1 MFRRLRMLIGKSI
14 VLFKKK
20 VKKLLGVD
28 IGSSSVRVVDLD
40 QSGSS
45 YVLNSYAIEDLPLGV
60 VSDRN
65 IHDVEAVGKALER
78 AIKQARSKATNAAVA
93 VGGSSVITRVV
104 DVNKGMS
111 DADVE
116 TQLRMEADQYIPY
129 PLDEVAIDF
138 SRLGTISA
146 NDDSKEEVLLAACR
160 KESIETRESVLAY
173 TGLVA
178 SVVDLESYA
187 MERAAAL
194 LPVVKKAQ
202 AVAPVALVDIGSTML
217 SFNIIHDE
225 HIIYNREQMF
235 GGRQLTEE
243 IQRHYGLSFLDAE
256 RAKKKGELPEDYVTV
271 VLQGFMDQVAEQITR
286 SLQFFFATGQYTTVD
301 SVVLVGGSARIP
313 QLVPFLQKKLNIPT
327 EMANPFADMKI
338 SSKMNASVLAQDA
351 PSLMIACGLAIRSF
365 D

>member
-1 MFRRLRMLIGKSI
+1 M
-14 VLFKKK
+14 LFKKK

-40 QSGSS
+40 LSGSS
-45 YVLNSYAIEDLPLGV
+45 YILNGYAIEDLPLGV

-65 IHDVEAVGKALER
+65 IHDVEAVGKTLER

-104 DVNKGMS
+104 DISKGLS
-111 DADVE
+111 DAEVE
-116 TQLRMEADQYIPY
+116 TQLQLDADQYIPY

-138 SRLGTISA
+138 SRLGIMSA
-146 NDDSKEEVLLAACR
+146 NDDSKEEILLAACR

-173 TGLVA
+173 TGITA

-187 MERAAAL
+187 MERAAGL
-194 LPVVKKAQ
+194 LPVVKKSQ
-202 AVAPVALVDIGSTML
+202 AIAPVALVDIGSGML
-217 SFNIIHDE
+217 SFNIIYDG

-243 IQRHYGLSFLDAE
+243 IQRHYGLTFLDAE
-256 RAKKKGELPEDYVTV
+256 RAKKKGELPDDYENV
-271 VLQGFMDQVAEQITR
+271 VLQGFMDQVAEQVTR

-301 SVVLVGGSARIP
+301 GVILVGGGTRIP
-313 QLVPFLQKKLNIPT
+313 QLASYLHKKLNIPT

-338 SSKMNASVLAQDA
+338 SSKINTSVLAQDA